1 MKKLLYLFTIII
13 ILAACQS
20 PEKTEQNTSS
30 VKGSQGEENNPEET
44 EQKESKSIE
53 ESNYPGIDI
62 ITEIEDTETLNAS
75 TQYPETAVDSIDD
88 SIKQYIEGERRYFD
102 RQLEELEAPSS
113 GQEAIFN
120 LSYETERVD
129 DDLYTF
135 DFTTY
140 MFTYGANGETRKN
153 IIMADVE
160 EGEVIEGQEI
170 FDDTAENRGLLY
182 DYILEYAEEDEDLS
196 RYLFEDELKEW
207 IEAPDNDFN
216 NVYITNVGLSLSFN
230 QYEIAAGAAGSI
242 EVEIPSDKARNLVK
256 EEYTQ
261 FLTVSDEED
270 DTEKEEDAEAKV
282 YTERSIDKQAKKV
295 ALTFDDGPHP
305 EHTLNILN
313 TLDQYDAKA
322 TFFMQGKRVEY
333 YMNAAKEVAERGH
346 EIGNHSMNHPDFTTL
361 SFEQIDFEVSRTN
374 QLIMQATGLKPTV
387 FRPPYGSTNEEINN
401 FINMEPVLW
410 TIDTEDW
417 KNKDPDII
425 EERIRVNMHD
435 DAIILMHDIHGTT
448 AQALPDILGYLSSE
462 GYEFVTVSELD

>member
-20 PEKTEQNTSS
+20 PEKAEQNTSS

-153 IIMADVE
+153 IIMADVK

-261 FLTVSDEED
+261 FLTASDEED

>member
-153 IIMADVE
+153 IIMADVK

>member
-20 PEKTEQNTSS
+20 PEKAEQNTSS
-30 VKGSQGEENNPEET
+30 VKGSQGEENNPEEI

-75 TQYPETAVDSIDD
+75 TQYPETAVDSIDGA
-88 SIKQYIEGERRYFD
+88 IKQYIEAERGYFNK
-102 RQLEELEAPSS
+102 QLEDFEAPPS

-120 LSYETERVD
+120 LSYETERVND
-129 DDLYTF
+129 NLYTF

-153 IIMADVE
+153 IIMADVK

-261 FLTVSDEED
+261 FLTASDEED

>member
-20 PEKTEQNTSS
+20 PEKAEQNTSS

-261 FLTVSDEED
+261 FLTASDEED

>member
-1 MKKLLYLFTIII
+1 MKKLMYLITIII
-13 ILAACQS
+13 ILGACQS
-20 PEKTEQNTSS
+20 PEKMEQNTSS
-30 VKGSQGEENNPEET
+30 VKGSQGEENNPEKT

-88 SIKQYIEGERRYFD
+88 AIKQYIEAERNHFNK
-102 RQLEELEAPSS
+102 QLEDFEVPPS

-120 LSYETERVD
+120 LSYETERIND
-129 DDLYTF
+129 NLYTF

-153 IIMADVE
+153 IMMADVKDQE
-160 EGEVIEGQEI
+160 IIEGQDI
-170 FDDTAENRGLLY
+170 FDDTAENRKLFY

-196 RYLFEDELKEW
+196 LYLFEDELKKW

-216 NVYITNVGLSLSFN
+216 NLYITKEGLGLSFN
-230 QYEIAAGAAGSI
+230 EYEIAAGAAGSI
-242 EVEIPSDKARNLVK
+242 EVKIPFDQAQNLVK
-256 EEYTQ
+256 EEYTR
-261 FLTVSDEED
+261 FLETSNVDDGAQEQR
-270 DTEKEEDAEAKV
+270 DTEAEV
-282 YTERSIDKQAKKV
+282 YTERAIDQQTKKV

-305 EHTLNILN
+305 EHTLNILD
-313 TLDQYDAKA
+313 TLDEYDAKA
-322 TFFMQGKRVEY
+322 TFFMQGKRIEY
-333 YMNAAKEVAERGH
+333 YMDVAKEVAERGH

-361 SFEQIDFEVSRTN
+361 SFKQIDIEVSRTN

-401 FINMEPVLW
+401 FIDMEPVLW

-417 KNKDPDII
+417 KNKDPNII
-425 EERIRVNMHD
+425 EKRIRVNMHD

-448 AQALPDILGYLSSE
+448 AQALPDILEYLSSE

>member
-20 PEKTEQNTSS
+20 PEKAEQNTSS

-75 TQYPETAVDSIDD
+75 TQYPETAVDSIDGA
-88 SIKQYIEGERRYFD
+88 IKQYIEAERGYFNK
-102 RQLEELEAPSS
+102 QLEDFEAPPS

-120 LSYETERVD
+120 LSYETERVND
-129 DDLYTF
+129 NLYTF

-153 IIMADVE
+153 IIMADVK

-322 TFFMQGKRVEY
+322 TFFMQGKRIEY
-333 YMNAAKEVAERGH
+333 YMDVAKEVAERGH

-361 SFEQIDFEVSRTN
+361 SFEQIDIEVSRTN

-401 FINMEPVLW
+401 FIDMEPVLW

-417 KNKDPDII
+417 KNKDPNII
-425 EERIRVNMHD
+425 EKRIRVNMHD

-448 AQALPDILGYLSSE
+448 AQALPDILEYLSSE